1 MMDGRFFSG
10 TRVEAY
16 IADGSE
22 KFKKS
27 NAKRD
32 ALFAAVDGDDEGWEG
47 GGQAGEEAK
56 RLDKFGSWLEG
67 EGEAEGRR
75 KVNTKD

>member
-1 MMDGRFFSG
+1 MERADRDSQLMDGRYFSG

-27 NAKRD
+27 SERKLQLGED
-32 ALFAAVDGDDEGWEG
+32 
-47 GGQAGEEAK
+47 GEEEGEESK
-56 RLDKFGSWLEG
+56 RLDEFGSWLENDGGG
-67 EGEAEGRR
+67 E
-75 KVNTKD
+75 

>member
-47 GGQAGEEAK
+47 EGQAGEEAK

-67 EGEAEGRR
+67 EAEG
-75 KVNTKD
+75 KAKS

>member
-1 MMDGRFFSG
+1 MDGRYFSG

-27 NAKRD
+27 SERK
-32 ALFAAVDGDDEGWEG
+32 LQLGDED
-47 GGQAGEEAK
+47 GEEEGEESK
-56 RLDKFGSWLEG
+56 RLDEFGSWLENDGG
-67 EGEAEGRR
+67 EERS
-75 KVNTKD
+75 K